1 MAAFSS
7 FSLFCSYATTGRIV
21 AIVRASPRLSSSL
34 TSINFLTP
42 NHPRRDGNGSTHMW
56 RLSNIAPSFNMQ
68 SQLICSGCRSIL
80 LYPRGA
86 TSVCCALCNTITP
99 PEIKKLQD

>member
-1 MAAFSS
+1 M
-7 FSLFCSYATTGRIV
+7 
-21 AIVRASPRLSSSL
+21 
-34 TSINFLTP
+34 
-42 NHPRRDGNGSTHMW
+42 
-56 RLSNIAPSFNMQ
+56 IADMQ

-99 PEIKKLQD
+99 PGRDGNGSTHMWRLSNIANVYTWSSKYKMLLLSHH